1 MIRDVLSIRQQK
13 GGNAM
18 KKLFAVM
25 ALALVASSAFAQVT
39 LPGNKRGDLPDVPDL
54 VRNEFNIEVLQVGP
68 CEQPFPK
75 AGDLPPG
82 ITTAG
87 FCLQGPLGGTSPV
100 TVSTIPACRFVGN
113 VLCLDPGP
121 LGTFESFQSGCP
133 AGTVPVIQGVKLRK
147 IEPLVAK
154 CPDVFPGVD
163 FTQTGVSGIRT
174 WWPIKFT
181 PCDTIFR
188 LDIEVGCV
196 GPVTKGSNR
205 TGVVEVHQNRFNF
218 KVTVRPETF
227 RWVIE
232 ALHCEPLGVCEVPC
246 ITDEAFFARLLIQAD
261 EIARLAGLA
270 FGPSG
275 TTPRDFQALRDLNDI
290 LDRTESLIVKF
301 CFFTLS
307 AFDVNEK
314 DGTLIPCALFNG
326 VLPGNK
332 TIGPFGFGIIDTVE
346 NPCCCKL
353 IGDIACIKRNLIG
366 IDP

>member
-1 MIRDVLSIRQQK
+1 
-13 GGNAM
+13 M
-18 KKLFAVM
+18 KKQLFAVM

-39 LPGNKRGDLPDVPDL
+39 LPGNKRGDLPDVPDI
-54 VRNEFNIEVLQVGP
+54 VRFETTTEILEVGP
-68 CEQPFPK
+68 CTAPFGK
-75 AGDLPPG
+75 DANLPPG
-82 ITTAG
+82 ITNAG
-87 FCLQGPLGGTSPV
+87 FCLQG
-100 TVSTIPACRFVGN
+100 STTGAVASTTPACRFVGN
-113 VLCLDPGP
+113 VLCIDPGP
-121 LGTFESFQSGCP
+121 NGNFESFLVNCP
-133 AGTVPVIQGVKLRK
+133 KGTTPVIQGVKLRK

-154 CPDVFPGVD
+154 CPDLWPGVD
-163 FTQTGVSGIRT
+163 FTQTGVTGIRT

-188 LDIEVGCV
+188 LDIEIGCV
-196 GPVTKGSNR
+196 APVTVFGSSNR
-205 TGVVEVHQNRFNF
+205 TSVVEVHTNRFNF

-261 EIARLAGLA
+261 AIRDTAAAA
-270 FGPSG
+270 FANGG
-275 TTPRDFQALRDLNDI
+275 TTATDQSKLRDLNDL
-290 LDRTESLIVKF
+290 LDRTEALIVKF

-307 AFDVNEK
+307 SFDIDEK
-314 DGTLIPCALFNG
+314 TGALIPCAVFGG

-346 NPCCCKL
+346 EPCCCKL
-353 IGDIACIKRNLIG
+353 ISDIACIKRNLIG